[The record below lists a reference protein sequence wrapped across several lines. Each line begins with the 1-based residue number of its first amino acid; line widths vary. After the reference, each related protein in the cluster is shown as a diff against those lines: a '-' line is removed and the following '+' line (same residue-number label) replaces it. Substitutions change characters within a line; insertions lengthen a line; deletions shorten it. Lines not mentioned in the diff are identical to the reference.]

1 MQSRFFIHR
10 AVVNDFEARA
20 VAALHKGAR
29 GDGEK
34 PRQDERRQKHVA
46 ACGEKREKS
55 HSAASCVCMFLTSGR
70 MIAGKSVPAL
80 K

>member
-1 MQSRFFIHR
+1 MILRREPLPRCTRVR
-10 AVVNDFEARA
+10 AVTA
-20 VAALHKGAR
+20 
-29 GDGEK
+29 EK
-34 PRQDERRQKHVA
+34 PRQDKRRQKHIA
-46 ACGEKREKS
+46 ACGEKQKKT